1 MQQARGRRAVFVL
14 RDWTRAARGPLGEAL
29 GHWAGHWAIVWAMG
43 RGPAGAPRHTYKM
56 FRKFQIDKSAAG
68 GRGALNYDDARDKVL
83 SRNNILTRQL
93 GTVKMQYQSTFS

>member
-1 MQQARGRRAVFVL
+1 MKCISKCSRHAEDARCLCLETGL
-14 RDWTRAARGPLGEAL
+14 ARPA